1 MKYLLVFVAITM
13 LLLPSFE
20 IFAQQG
26 TPEPSTGTPEAVA
39 DVAYWVAYWAK
50 PKVVIFGPEEEAFN
64 NNVHDIMFPWDDHS
78 GPLNPNVLDDNV
90 QWLKDHANNRFYIDG
105 YASSRGD
112 GGYNLRLSNKRAD
125 WVKQTLISKG
135 IPENQIVMA
144 VGWGKRIGK
153 PQGAEARLY
162 SVRRQDVR
170 GDLCRHLH
178 FRSIHR
184 CSFSPRYRAM

>member
-1 MKYLLVFVAITM
+1 MKYLLAFIAITM

-26 TPEPSTGTPEAVA
+26 TPEPSTGTREAAA

-50 PKVVIFGPEEEAFN
+50 PKVVIFGPEEDAFN
-64 NNVHDIMFPWDDHS
+64 NNMHDIMFPWDDHS

-105 YASSRGD
+105 YASSRGG

-125 WVKQTLISKG
+125 CVKQTLISKG

-144 VGWGKRIGK
+144 VGWGEAYPVCAKLN
-153 PQGAEARLY
+153 AECWSKNRV
-162 SVRRQDVR
+162 VRFVYAP
-170 GDLCRHLH
+170 H
-178 FRSIHR
+178 
-184 CSFSPRYRAM
+184 